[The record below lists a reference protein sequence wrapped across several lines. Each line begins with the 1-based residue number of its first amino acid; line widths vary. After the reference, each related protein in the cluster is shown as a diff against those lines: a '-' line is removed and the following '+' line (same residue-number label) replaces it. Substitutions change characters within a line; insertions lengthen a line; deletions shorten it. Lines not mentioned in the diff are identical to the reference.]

1 MRDRSGDVSI
11 RFTGEFV
18 TYPLSLAFSVRARCA
33 DWIAVEVFGRE
44 VAAGEDGFIGSGG
57 GARSGSEL
65 SHLKGMKS
73 AFFVNLSDKNVLHWN
88 YSPSAI
94 R

>member
-1 MRDRSGDVSI
+1 V
-11 RFTGEFV
+11 
-18 TYPLSLAFSVRARCA
+18 L
-33 DWIAVEVFGRE
+33 GRE

-65 SHLKGMKS
+65 SHLEGMKS
-73 AFFVNLSDKNVLHWN
+73 AFFVNPSDKNVLHWN
-88 YSPSAI
+88 YSPSAV